1 MFGKEQPDV
10 VTEEDVGNFVAELKR
25 TTVQPIDE
33 VLNDDFDEM
42 VRGSE
47 NVATRSQNTD

>member
-10 VTEEDVGNFVAELKR
+10 VTEEDVGNFVAELQR

-33 VLNDDFDEM
+33 VLDDDFEEM
-42 VRGSE
+42 VR
-47 NVATRSQNTD
+47 RSQTTTIGTQDES